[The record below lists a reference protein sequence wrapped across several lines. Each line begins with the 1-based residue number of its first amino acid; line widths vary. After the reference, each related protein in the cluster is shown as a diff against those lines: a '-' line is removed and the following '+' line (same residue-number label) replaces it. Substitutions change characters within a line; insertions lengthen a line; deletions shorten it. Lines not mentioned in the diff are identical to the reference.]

1 MNYTFKKEELNFREL
16 EYIKTYYQPR
26 PWNHMAN
33 VAHDA
38 GISGTEESDVDWNP
52 DDEKDWKP
60 NETVLIEV
68 PWPKLPFKFP
78 PKKEH
83 KYEEVK
89 VEQGEMAEEVK
100 VEQGEVAEEVKVEE
114 EEVAEEVKV
123 EQEEMV
129 EEGVEAGDEDQ
140 VWHDSQDW
148 HDSRD
153 WQDWQGWHD
162 WQGYA
167 KWQHWQEWQA
177 ESEQRDD
184 PDHPAQGEDE
194 QQQPVHGWH
203 RRDEDEWQNDWQP
216 REAHQDGWWQ
226 AAEQDDWHGK
236 WRWPSWQGE
245 WPEESMPAQKNKKKQ
260 GVLVL
265 PPPRKQPQ
273 VIPARALGTPVPE
286 ATSKPKAKAMPRE
299 RPRETIGQ
307 VAKEIEKEGAI
318 EGNEMVEKVAK
329 EKPQQEVKV
338 EGGGV
343 VKEASKSGN
352 NDVKSKKGATEVK
365 ETKDKKPNSRGKRS
379 RSTRSRSPKQKKK
392 KKSASWR
399 AINGSQYACK
409 SWKKKKCH

>member
-1 MNYTFKKEELNFREL
+1 
-16 EYIKTYYQPR
+16 
-26 PWNHMAN
+26 MAN
-33 VAHDA
+33 VARDA

-52 DDEKDWKP
+52 DEEDWRP
-60 NETVLIEV
+60 NEAVLIEV

-83 KYEEVK
+83 ECEEVK

-100 VEQGEVAEEVKVEE
+100 VEQ

-123 EQEEMV
+123 EQEEVTEEVKVEQEEIV
-129 EEGVEAGDEDQ
+129 EEGVEAALKSCGYAPEAHREPPGDEHGDEDQ

-148 HDSRD
+148 QGWHDS
-153 WQDWQGWHD
+153 QDWQGWHD

-177 ESEQRDD
+177 EGEQRDD

-194 QQQPVHGWH
+194 QQQPAHGWH

-216 REAHQDGWWQ
+216 REDHQDGWWQ
-226 AAEQDDWHGK
+226 AAEQDDWQGK
-236 WRWPSWQGE
+236 WSWPSWQGE

-273 VIPARALGTPVPE
+273 VVPARVLGTPVPE

-299 RPRETIGQ
+299 RRRETVGQ

-318 EGNEMVEKVAK
+318 EGNEMVEKVAM

-338 EGGGV
+338 EGGGM
-343 VKEASKSGN
+343 VKEANKSGN
-352 NDVKSKKGATEVK
+352 NDVKSTTGATEVK

-392 KKSASWR
+392 KKSAS
-399 AINGSQYACK
+399 
-409 SWKKKKCH
+409 